1 MIHSGGYKLIQM
13 EGDYKMKKFEPKV
26 TPRQINEKQ
35 FPWDKDSN
43 EKLIFL
49 LKYAILAPS
58 SHNTQPWKFSVNKD
72 EISIFADKTRW
83 LKVADPDQRELY
95 VSVGC
100 ALENLLIAA
109 EHFEY
114 GHQVTYSPK
123 PDQEELVAIVRLK
136 PQVQQVPLR
145 DPALF
150 DVILTRH
157 TNRNV
162 YEERS
167 IPQTDLQRLQN
178 CCVEEGIW
186 LHMTDD
192 IDIKRKVDELIIHGD
207 AIQFSNPAYREE
219 LGYWIGQ
226 GVFGTPWLL
235 SKIGELAVT
244 YMNMGKGQAKKDSE
258 VLMSAPILAALS
270 SKMNDRKSQ
279 VKIGQVFERLLLM
292 ATLLKICVHPMNQI
306 LEIPELKTEVGKL
319 IPVSDVFPQHTFRL
333 GYAEPEKE
341 CTPRRPL
348 GEVFM

>member
-1 MIHSGGYKLIQM
+1 M
-13 EGDYKMKKFEPKV
+13 EKFEPKV
-26 TPRQINEKQ
+26 TPWQINEKH

-58 SHNTQPWKFSVNKD
+58 SHNTQPWKFSVGED
-72 EISIFADKTRW
+72 EIRIFADQTRG
-83 LKVADPDQRELY
+83 LKVADPDQQELY
-95 VSVGC
+95 ISVGC

-109 EHFEY
+109 EHFNY
-114 GHQVTYSPK
+114 GHQVTYFPK
-123 PDQEELVAIVRLK
+123 SDQEELVAIVKFK
-136 PQVQQVPLR
+136 PQDQHVPLIR

-150 DVILTRH
+150 NVIPTRH
-157 TNRNV
+157 TNRKF
-162 YEERS
+162 YEERF

-178 CCVEEGIW
+178 CCVEKGIW
-186 LHMTDD
+186 LHLTDD
-192 IDIKRKVDELIIHGD
+192 IEIKRKVDELIIRGD
-207 AIQFSNPAYREE
+207 VIQFSDPAYREE

-235 SKIGELAVT
+235 SKIGELAIT
-244 YMNMGKGQAKKDSE
+244 YMNMGKGQAKKDSK

-270 SKMNDRKSQ
+270 SRMNDRESQ
-279 VKIGQVFERLLLM
+279 VKIGQVFERLCLM
-292 ATLLKICVHPMNQI
+292 ATLLKISVHPMNQI

-319 IPVSDVFPQHTFRL
+319 IPMPDVFPQLTFRM

-348 GEVFM
+348 EEVFM

>member
-1 MIHSGGYKLIQM
+1 M
-13 EGDYKMKKFEPKV
+13 EKFEPKV
-26 TPRQINEKQ
+26 TPWQINEKQ

-58 SHNTQPWKFSVNKD
+58 SHNTQPWKFSVSED
-72 EISIFADKTRW
+72 EIRIFADQTRW
-83 LKVADPDQRELY
+83 LKVADPDQQELY
-95 VSVGC
+95 ISVGC

-109 EHFEY
+109 EHFKY
-114 GHQVTYSPK
+114 GHQVTYFPK
-123 PDQEELVAIVRLK
+123 SDQEELVAIVKFK
-136 PQVQQVPLR
+136 PQDQQVPLR

-150 DVILTRH
+150 NVIPTRH
-157 TNRNV
+157 TNRKF
-162 YEERS
+162 YEERF

-178 CCVEEGIW
+178 CCVEKGIW

-192 IDIKRKVDELIIHGD
+192 MEIKRKVDELIIRGD
-207 AIQFSNPAYREE
+207 VIQFSDPAYREE

-235 SKIGELAVT
+235 SKIGELAIT
-244 YMNMGKGQAKKDSE
+244 YMNMGKGQAKKDSK

-270 SKMNDRKSQ
+270 SRMNDRKSQ
-279 VKIGQVFERLLLM
+279 VKIGQVFERLCLM
-292 ATLLKICVHPMNQI
+292 ATLLKISVHPMNQI
-306 LEIPELKTEVGKL
+306 MEIPELKTEVGKL
-319 IPVSDVFPQHTFRL
+319 IPMPDVFPQLTFRM

-348 GEVFM
+348 EEVFM

>member
-1 MIHSGGYKLIQM
+1 
-13 EGDYKMKKFEPKV
+13 MKKFEPKV
-26 TPRQINEKQ
+26 TPRKINEKQ

-58 SHNTQPWKFSVNKD
+58 SHNTQPWKFSVGED
-72 EISIFADKTRW
+72 EIRIFADQTRG
-83 LKVADPDQRELY
+83 LKVADPDQQELY
-95 VSVGC
+95 ISVGC

-109 EHFEY
+109 EHFNY
-114 GHQVTYSPK
+114 GHQVTYFPK
-123 PDQEELVAIVRLK
+123 SDQEELVAIVKFK
-136 PQVQQVPLR
+136 PQDQQVPLR

-150 DVILTRH
+150 NVIPTRH
-157 TNRNV
+157 TNRKF
-162 YEERS
+162 YEERF

-178 CCVEEGIW
+178 CCVEKGIW

-192 IDIKRKVDELIIHGD
+192 MEIKRKVDELIIRGD
-207 AIQFSNPAYREE
+207 VIQFSDPAYREE

-235 SKIGELAVT
+235 SKIGELAIT
-244 YMNMGKGQAKKDSE
+244 YMNMGKGQAKKDSK

-270 SKMNDRKSQ
+270 SRMNDRKSQ
-279 VKIGQVFERLLLM
+279 VKIGQVFERLCLM
-292 ATLLKICVHPMNQI
+292 ATLLKISVHPMNQI

-319 IPVSDVFPQHTFRL
+319 IPMPDVFPQLTFRM

-348 GEVFM
+348 EEVLI